1 MDVTSPKWFVNF
13 NKHPA
18 EPFWYL
24 VNVNYYDHFEDN
36 YKDCHSDIMKVEMN
50 DLEFRID
57 L

>member
-50 DLEFRID
+50 DLEFQID